1 MLTNVFT
8 KTVRDRWKGEAI
20 GVVTLALLLLFGMSM
35 YRDIDLSVYTD
46 LPEALRSLMN
56 IPKDA
61 DVASLAYGAIYGS
74 YGTLTLAGL
83 AIAMGSAS
91 IAGEERKGTLGLL
104 LGNPTSRTRVLVAK
118 AGSLVV
124 LTGLGAVVLWGAGRL
139 APLMLDVSVAGMQV
153 GAFVFHMFVISVF
166 FGFLALAIGAW
177 TGSSGLAAGVTSGI
191 MFISFV
197 AEGLLPLVEGL
208 ENVAKAFPWYYFTGS
223 QPVLNGIDWGHI
235 GVLLAASAVFAVAAV
250 VGVNRRDLRDQSVG
264 VTMADRLRSN
274 PMTHTVV
281 DRLAGSTRV
290 SQIWIKT
297 ASEYQG
303 LVFVTAVVMFFVMGL
318 LIGPMYTLINDALVG
333 FTDEFPEILL
343 ALFGGGDMSTAEGFY
358 QLETF
363 GMMAPIAVMIV
374 TVVIGARALAGEE
387 KRRTMGLLLAN
398 PVSRSTIVFEK
409 SAAMVLAGF
418 VVGIATFAGVAAGSL
433 VGGLGMNMGNIAATS
448 LLVTLVGL
456 VFGALALALGAA
468 MGRVSV
474 AIFGAVGAAL
484 AFHLLNAFLPFNDS
498 LEGYARLTPFYY
510 YLTSDPLN
518 NGMHWGHG
526 AILAGLTVLLIAL
539 AVWLFQR
546 RDLRQTG

>member
-1 MLTNVFT
+1 
-8 KTVRDRWKGEAI
+8 
-20 GVVTLALLLLFGMSM
+20 
-35 YRDIDLSVYTD
+35 
-46 LPEALRSLMN
+46 
-56 IPKDA
+56 
-61 DVASLAYGAIYGS
+61 
-74 YGTLTLAGL
+74 
-83 AIAMGSAS
+83 
-91 IAGEERKGTLGLL
+91 
-104 LGNPTSRTRVLVAK
+104 
-118 AGSLVV
+118 
-124 LTGLGAVVLWGAGRL
+124 
-139 APLMLDVSVAGMQV
+139 
-153 GAFVFHMFVISVF
+153 
-166 FGFLALAIGAW
+166 
-177 TGSSGLAAGVTSGI
+177 
-191 MFISFV
+191 
-197 AEGLLPLVEGL
+197 
-208 ENVAKAFPWYYFTGS
+208 
-223 QPVLNGIDWGHI
+223 
-235 GVLLAASAVFAVAAV
+235 
-250 VGVNRRDLRDQSVG
+250 
-264 VTMADRLRSN
+264 
-274 PMTHTVV
+274 MTHTVV

-398 PVSRSTIVFEK
+398 PVSRSTIVLEK

-539 AVWLFQR
+539 AVWLFSR